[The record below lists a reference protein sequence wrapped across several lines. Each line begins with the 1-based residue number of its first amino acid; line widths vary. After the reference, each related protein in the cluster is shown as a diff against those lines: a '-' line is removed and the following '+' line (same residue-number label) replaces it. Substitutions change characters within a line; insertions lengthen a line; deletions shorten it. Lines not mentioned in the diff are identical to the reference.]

1 MRTVT
6 VEVPEGHMVKIVKEE
21 SMQPAQK
28 VMGGGKFEFE
38 GNTFIPGDVIINPN
52 RGGGSMMILS
62 EIREERP
69 LPFLPAIKVP
79 FGLVAYVPSNDEGDR
94 VFVKPTPE
102 ASIGGMK
109 GFRKATEEEKA
120 KMLAAIKE
128 EKHYSFNFEK
138 LQPEYIPTVG
148 DVVIVWDDNKKEA
161 LIGLLSEIDNSDR
174 LRPYKINDNSW
185 YKRCTKLV
193 SEKQYKDFTNEEK

>member
-1 MRTVT
+1 
-6 VEVPEGHMVKIVKEE
+6 
-21 SMQPAQK
+21 
-28 VMGGGKFEFE
+28 MGGGKFEFE
-38 GNTFIPGDVIINPN
+38 GETFIPGDVIINPN
-52 RGGGSMMILS
+52 CGGGSMMILS

-102 ASIGGMK
+102 AGIGGMK

-120 KMLAAIKE
+120 KMLAAMKE

-138 LQPEYIPTVG
+138 LQLEYIPTIG
-148 DVVIVWDDNKKEA
+148 DVVIVWSDNKKDAVVGVMNEM
-161 LIGLLSEIDNSDR
+161 DKTV
-174 LRPYKINDNSW
+174 RPYKINDGTW
-185 YKRCTKLV
+185 YGNCDKFV
-193 SEKQYKDFTNEEK
+193 SEEQYKNLIDGKE

>member
-21 SMQPAQK
+21 SMQSTQK
-28 VMGGGKFEFE
+28 VMGGKFEFE
-38 GNTFIPGDVIINPN
+38 GETFIPGDVIINPN

-94 VFVKPTPE
+94 VFVKLTPE
-102 ASIGGMK
+102 AGIGGMK

-120 KMLAAIKE
+120 KMLAAMKE
-128 EKHYSFNFEK
+128 EKHYSFNFGK
-138 LQPEYIPTVG
+138 LQLEYIPTVG
-148 DVVIVWDDNKKEA
+148 DVVIVWDDNSKENA
-161 LIGLLSEIDNSDR
+161 VVGIMNEVDETSS
-174 LRPYKINDNSW
+174 PYKINDGTRHKNCD
-185 YKRCTKLV
+185 KFV
-193 SEKQYKDFTNEEK
+193 SEEQYKNLIDGKE

>member
-1 MRTVT
+1 MKTVT

-21 SMQPAQK
+21 SMQSTQK

-38 GNTFIPGDVIINPN
+38 GETFIPGDVIINPN

-79 FGLVAYVPSNDEGDR
+79 FGLVAYVPSNDEGNR

-102 ASIGGMK
+102 AGIGGMK

-120 KMLAAIKE
+120 KMLAAMKE

-138 LQPEYIPTVG
+138 LQLEYIPTIG
-148 DVVIVWDDNKKEA
+148 DVVIVWSDNKKDAVVGIMNEVDET
-161 LIGLLSEIDNSDR
+161 SN
-174 LRPYKINDNSW
+174 PYKINDGTW
-185 YKRCTKLV
+185 YKNCDKFV
-193 SEKQYKDFTNEEK
+193 SEKQYKNLIDGKE

>member
-6 VEVPEGHMVKIVKEE
+6 VEVPEAHGKNRERRKYAIY
-21 SMQPAQK
+21 QK

-38 GNTFIPGDVIINPN
+38 GETFIPGDVIINPN

-94 VFVKPTPE
+94 VFVKLTPE
-102 ASIGGMK
+102 AGIGGMK
-109 GFRKATEEEKA
+109 GFRKATERGKGKDACRHEGRKT
-120 KMLAAIKE
+120 LL
-128 EKHYSFNFEK
+128 
-138 LQPEYIPTVG
+138 LQ
-148 DVVIVWDDNKKEA
+148 
-161 LIGLLSEIDNSDR
+161 
-174 LRPYKINDNSW
+174 
-185 YKRCTKLV
+185 
-193 SEKQYKDFTNEEK
+193 F

>member
-21 SMQPAQK
+21 SMQSTQK

-38 GNTFIPGDVIINPN
+38 GETFIPGDVIINPN

-94 VFVKPTPE
+94 VFVKLTPE
-102 ASIGGMK
+102 AGIGGMK

-120 KMLAAIKE
+120 KMLAAMKE

-148 DVVIVWDDNKKEA
+148 DIVIVWDDNNKENA
-161 LIGLLSEIDNSDR
+161 VVGIMNEVDETSN
-174 LRPYKINDNSW
+174 PYKIIAV
-185 YKRCTKLV
+185 R
-193 SEKQYKDFTNEEK
+193 